1 MIRTRDFLLIFSA
14 IMFLLTAIGGT
25 IFGRVHTNVQTASV
39 IEFVTDTR
47 EEFSA
52 EIYEPETI
60 TREERVLSMREKIS
74 DSEAQPWLAVEETE
88 PIVSEVA
95 VSEEDGEPEQAVVV
109 GISKCPGYSTYR
121 GVWTPQEIQ
130 SSVSEGARVFYR
142 EVTTAVVVG
151 ATSSQAVSQQE
162 MVLQLPLYPLM
173 KTQPSC
179 LSSDVVGIAQDGSLI
194 RHNES
199 GLYSVFGESTLIGYA
214 LDGFPIYGVT
224 RVATDECGG
233 VMLAGEYRYHLSDKR
248 DSVLRCFRATPASL

>member
-25 IFGRVHTNVQTASV
+25 VFGRIHTNVQTATV

-52 EIYEPETI
+52 EIPQSETI
-60 TREERVLSMREKIS
+60 SREDRLLSMRQKIA
-74 DSEAQPWLAVEETE
+74 DSEAQPWLEVEPE
-88 PIVSEVA
+88 PIISEVT
-95 VSEEDGEPEQAVVV
+95 VSDEDEENQQDIVV
-109 GISKCPGYSTYR
+109 GISKCSNYFTYR
-121 GVWTPQEIQ
+121 GVWAPQEIQ
-130 SSVSEGARVFYR
+130 SSVSEGARIFYR
-142 EVTTAVVVG
+142 EIIVSTPQDS
-151 ATSSQAVSQQE
+151 TSSPTELQQE
-162 MVLQLPLYPLM
+162 VILQLPLYPLIN
-173 KTQPSC
+173 TQSSC

-224 RVATDECGG
+224 DVATDECGG
-233 VMLAGEYRYHLSDKR
+233 VVLAGEYRYHLSETR
-248 DSVLRCFRATPASL
+248 DSVLQCFRATPTPL